1 MIYKPILKLRYIEY
15 ILRYIYMKLK
25 KQVFSKPFNI
35 VYETK
40 YPNLVI
46 GPGTYENKEDAID
59 NSPQKWIKND
69 VLKIE
74 KNRSKQLF
82 AYKNYSKMDARV
94 PSKDIEEIQHLIK
107 ADKETEI
114 EINVDS
120 KKINLTEKI
129 SGINNKGMVL
139 ENIKIVDNIKIPK
152 PIDKLT
158 SDTQLK
164 AKDAIIEYYNKT
176 EDVYKIEQL
185 LSMGLLGLK
194 KDRIFVPTRWSITSI
209 DDVLGKEIFL
219 KIKNNKTID
228 RIKMHKYDFYENT
241 FYVIFL
247 PLAWGFEM
255 IEIVNKE
262 VVSYDFEINEPKKD
276 YAYQVTGAYYAARL
290 MALNHLQEIGVC
302 ARVIVLRDINQSY
315 TSKGVW
321 VIREAVREA
330 IKKEEI
336 VFEDVNKLIP
346 YISDTL
352 CFRWIMQK
360 SEILKQIKYQK
371 RIFDF

>member
-1 MIYKPILKLRYIEY
+1 
-15 ILRYIYMKLK
+15 MKLK

-59 NSPQKWIKND
+59 NCPQKWIKND

-114 EINVDS
+114 EINVNS
-120 KKINLTEKI
+120 KMINLTEKI
-129 SGINNKGMVL
+129 SGINNKGMIL
-139 ENIKIVDNIKIPK
+139 ENIKIVDNIKVPK

-158 SDTQLK
+158 NDTQLK
-164 AKDAIIEYYNKT
+164 AKDAIIEYYDKT

-209 DDVLGKEIFL
+209 DDILGKEIFL
-219 KIKNNKTID
+219 KIKNNKPTD
-228 RIKMHKYDFYENT
+228 KIKMHRHDFYENT
-241 FYVIFL
+241 FYIIFL
-247 PLAWGFEM
+247 PLSWGFEM
-255 IEIVNKE
+255 IEVVNKE
-262 VVSYDFEINEPKKD
+262 MVSYDFEINEPKKE

-290 MALNHLQEIGVC
+290 MALKHLQETGTC
-302 ARVIVLRDINQSY
+302 ARVIVIRDIKPSY
-315 TSKGVW
+315 ASKGVW
-321 VIREAVREA
+321 VIREAIREA
-330 IKKEEI
+330 ITKEEI
-336 VFEDVNKLIP
+336 IFEDIHKLI
-346 YISDTL
+346 SFFSEQVDL
-352 CFRWIMQK
+352 KWIMQK